1 MPTTRVAYPR
11 STVGYDQDGNELFR
25 AISIW
30 VLVDTD
36 TRNMILP
43 GKSGIVLAGT
53 LRGLELAAPRSLMI
67 KPLASQ
73 CTRIVTYSMLDKNG
87 HMNNTRYMDWI
98 FDLLPSDFHREH
110 PAREITICYL
120 TEALEGQEI
129 DLSWELTDGALTV
142 DSHRKKTEENAQDHR
157 IFSAQVLF

>member
-25 AISIW
+25 AISLW
-30 VLVDTD
+30 VLMDTD

-53 LRGLELAAPRSLMI
+53 LRGVELPSPRSLMM
-67 KPLASQ
+67 KPLASR
-73 CTRIVTYSMLDKNG
+73 CTRTVSYSMLDKNG

-98 FDLLPSDFHREH
+98 FDLLPSDFHRDH

-120 TEALEGQEI
+120 TEAPKEPYDARTFKTSNHFLAGSKNFSSETRHAAENEG
-129 DLSWELTDGALTV
+129 
-142 DSHRKKTEENAQDHR
+142 KNA
-157 IFSAQVLF
+157 